1 MASEKFCLRW
11 NDFESNISVA
21 FRELREEKDFFDVTL
36 ACEENQVQAH
46 KVILS
51 ACSPFFRSILRK
63 NPHAHPLL
71 YLKGVKFSD
80 LQSVL
85 NFMYHGEVNV
95 AQEELNSFLAVAEEL
110 RVKGLTQNQSSKKQ
124 ESSFP
129 APSPKPAPS
138 RIPDR
143 EPPPPP
149 KRPRPTPVLQSNQH
163 SLPPP
168 EDDDIQEVVPV
179 KSEPREAPLV
189 QQHQAQPA
197 AQEMYSHALQAAEE
211 GEYGGEE
218 QYEDYGQ
225 YEGEGYD
232 AQEGGDGNK
241 VYIEQDKVL
250 EYIESQ
256 TICQVESSS
265 GVKFWIC
272 GICQKILNNK
282 SALARHIESF
292 HVETDPY
299 SCPYCADKVMFRTRR
314 ALQRHVNSAHK
325 N

>member
-1 MASEKFCLRW
+1 MQSLLPLDPAKEPSRPE
-11 NDFESNISVA
+11 
-21 FRELREEKDFFDVTL
+21 
-36 ACEENQVQAH
+36 
-46 KVILS
+46 
-51 ACSPFFRSILRK
+51 
-63 NPHAHPLL
+63 AHPLL
-71 YLKGVKFSD
+71 YLRGVKFQD

-110 RVKGLTQNQSSKKQ
+110 RVKGLTQNQSTKKQ

-129 APSPKPAPS
+129 APSPKLAPS

-149 KRPRPTPVLQSNQH
+149 KRPRPAPVLQSNQH

-189 QQHQAQPA
+189 QQNQAQPA

-241 VYIEQDKVL
+241 GIATELDSAIDQYLVMGTEGSLQCIECGL
-250 EYIESQ
+250 
-256 TICQVESSS
+256 S
-265 GVKFWIC
+265 GKKRDVR
-272 GICQKILNNK
+272 
-282 SALARHIESF
+282 RHIEAKHMANT
-292 HVETDPY
+292 HV
-299 SCPYCADKVMFRTRR
+299 SCSLCGKVVKTRDSLR
-314 ALQRHVNSAHK
+314 KHMEKDHREWK
-325 N
+325 T

>member
-1 MASEKFCLRW
+1 MQSLLPLDPAKEPSRPE
-11 NDFESNISVA
+11 
-21 FRELREEKDFFDVTL
+21 
-36 ACEENQVQAH
+36 
-46 KVILS
+46 
-51 ACSPFFRSILRK
+51 
-63 NPHAHPLL
+63 AHPLL
-71 YLKGVKFSD
+71 YLRGVKFQD

-129 APSPKPAPS
+129 APSPKLAPS

-189 QQHQAQPA
+189 QQHQAPPA
-197 AQEMYSHALQAAEE
+197 SQEMYSHALQAAEE

-241 VYIEQDKVL
+241 
-250 EYIESQ
+250 
-256 TICQVESSS
+256 
-265 GVKFWIC
+265 GH
-272 GICQKILNNK
+272 
-282 SALARHIESF
+282 LARVNESIEKVETPEGLVEFKCLLCGKTSARRDTVTN
-292 HVETDPY
+292 HVETLHYPGSY
-299 SCPYCADKVMFRTRR
+299 QCGYCPQFFSSKNNRNVHISRK
-314 ALQRHVNSAHK
+314 HK
-325 N
+325 YT